1 MPPKKKTKTK
11 KKRKVKSRPPRLFL
25 DKKGRI
31 YIIINKKK
39 IEIKPKSKSDDY
51 TKRELLDIILKQKRV
66 KRRRKKSKPKSKMTK
81 TQKEKF
87 EELEKLNRIQRVKN
101 LREIETKLLNQIV
114 EVNKQQNKIEQKLLP
129 APPKKR
135 VPLLPQPPKTTFTP
149 GEEFALLMNTLK
161 QDNKTNK
168 DILFKIAKDKNI
180 KINIKNKNKSISLL
194 ELTKQVLKQYPNRID
209 LIKDLRKEGVRFNM
223 VPPTKPKPKPKPKP
237 ELKEEKVEK
246 EGKNTDDEM
255 PLPFQGKS
263 SSESESSSESGS
275 SSSSESGS
283 ESEYSRFVRESEEAM
298 DEEQADDESES
309 QSGDGLYGNEIYNL
323 MKDEPKFMGVIAK
336 DEINLINPK
345 KKKKFGFIINTDES
359 NKPGRHWLAVYVD
372 AKNDNS
378 IEIYDPLG
386 QKGYGM
392 PDSVMLKGMKQL
404 IAKMNI
410 PVYLKMK
417 INHIQRQDESSK
429 LCGLHCMMFLKKRF
443 RNLPWKLASGFKD
456 LKEKEAQ
463 QLQNKVKE
471 FGYL

>member
-81 TQKEKF
+81 SEREKF
-87 EELEKLNRIQRVKN
+87 EELEKMNRIQRVKN

-114 EVNKQQNKIEQKLLP
+114 EVNKQQDKAEQKLLP
-129 APPKKR
+129 APPKKK
-135 VPLLPQPPKTTFTP
+135 VPLLPSPPKTTFTP
-149 GEEFALLMNTLK
+149 SEEFALLMNTLK
-161 QDNKTNK
+161 QDNKSNK
-168 DILFKIAKDKNI
+168 EILLKIAKDKNI
-180 KINIKNKNKSISLL
+180 KINIKNKNKSIKLL
-194 ELTKQVLKQYPNRID
+194 DLTQQVLKGYKNRID
-209 LIKDLRKEGVRFNM
+209 LINDLRNEGVKFNM
-223 VPPTKPKPKPKPKP
+223 IPPTKPTKPRPKPI
-237 ELKEEKVEK
+237 EIKEEKEEK
-246 EGKNTDDEM
+246 EGKDIEPDIPDIPSES
-255 PLPFQGKS
+255 S
-263 SSESESSSESGS
+263 SSESE
-275 SSSSESGS
+275 
-283 ESEYSRFVRESEEAM
+283 YSKFIKEVEKAIGEEKTEEE
-298 DEEQADDESES
+298 DEDEDADDESGE
-309 QSGDGLYGNEIYNL
+309 QSGDGLFGSEIYNL

-345 KKKKFGFIINTDES
+345 RKKKFGFIINTDES
-359 NKPGRHWLAVYVD
+359 NKPGKHWMAVYVD
-372 AKNDNS
+372 AKDDNS

-386 QKGYGM
+386 QQKGYGM

-443 RNLPWKLASGFKD
+443 QGLPWKLASGFKD

-463 QLQNKVKE
+463 QLQNKVKQ

>member
-1 MPPKKKTKTK
+1 MPPKKKTK

-39 IEIKPKSKSDDY
+39 IEIKPKSDDY

-66 KRRRKKSKPKSKMTK
+66 KRRRIKGKPKSKMTK
-81 TQKEKF
+81 SEREKF
-87 EELEKLNRIQRVKN
+87 EELEKINRIQRIKN
-101 LREIETKLLNQIV
+101 LREIETKLLNQIIS
-114 EVNKQQNKIEQKLLP
+114 VNKKQDEIEQKLLP
-129 APPKKR
+129 APPKKKTPLLPAPPKKK
-135 VPLLPQPPKTTFTP
+135 VPLLPSPPKTTFTP
-149 GEEFALLMNTLK
+149 SEEFALLMNTLK

-194 ELTKQVLKQYPNRID
+194 ELTQQVLKQYPNRID
-209 LIKDLRKEGVRFNM
+209 LIKDLRKEGVKFSTI
-223 VPPTKPKPKPKPKP
+223 PGTKPKPKP
-237 ELKEEKVEK
+237 EINEEKEEK
-246 EGKNTDDEM
+246 EGKNAEKEEF
-255 PLPFQGKS
+255 PLPFQDKS
-263 SSESESSSESGS
+263 SSESPSSE
-275 SSSSESGS
+275 SESGS
-283 ESEYSRFVRESEEAM
+283 E
-298 DEEQADDESES
+298 DADDESES
-309 QSGDGLYGNEIYNL
+309 QSGDGLYGSEIYNL

-359 NKPGRHWLAVYVD
+359 SKPGKHWMAVYVD
-372 AKNDNS
+372 AEDDNS

-410 PVYLKMK
+410 PIYLKIK
-417 INHIQRQDESSK
+417 TNHIQRQDESSK

-443 RNLPWKLASGFKD
+443 NGLPWKLASGFKD
-456 LKEKEAQ
+456 LKEKEAE